1 MLKMMAIITNNTIP
15 EEGERTMFL
24 RAIVLQYTAKQLKV
38 RKQVEYSKG
47 LEGHPCT

>member
-38 RKQVEYSKG
+38 RKQVDVESSMSTARG
-47 LEGHPCT
+47 